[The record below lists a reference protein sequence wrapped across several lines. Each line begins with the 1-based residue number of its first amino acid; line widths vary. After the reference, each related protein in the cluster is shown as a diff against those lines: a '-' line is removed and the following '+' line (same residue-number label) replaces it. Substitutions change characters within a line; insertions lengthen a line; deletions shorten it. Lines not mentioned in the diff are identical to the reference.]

1 MIQKIIKLLEKKY
14 LKNLCNHIT
23 YLDGY
28 IDWKICSVIHI
39 NIFYFRSGYD
49 SQIYHKRDGQGM
61 G

>member
-14 LKNLCNHIT
+14 LKNLCNYIT

-28 IDWKICSVIHI
+28 IDLEICSVIHI
-39 NIFYFRSGYD
+39 NIFYFRSVYD
-49 SQIYHKRDGQGM
+49 SQIYHERDGQGM